1 MDRRRRAGRISCVR
15 RWAVLFLLAIA
26 AGCGEEQAARGAPPT
41 PISSREHGFSGRL
54 PAGWEVAR
62 KSLTPNLRNPVEIL
76 SAGTQRGLRDLA
88 GTSGNLPL
96 TALQAMGPRDAFVTL
111 QESYGDARFANR
123 PAHFALPDEPPPTV
137 PSWWADRNAEW
148 LDVYWFDFAD
158 ARRAFYV
165 LVAIGREAPPE
176 RRAEALALLDSL
188 RFEPG
193 PEGVHIDSDLAVRFT
208 DEGLAWLMPV
218 PPWRHY
224 DWPLTSV
231 RAERLALGTFEL
243 ERTPPDPDCT
253 PRAAIDALPA
263 DGAFIYVF
271 ERPEGSAA
279 PDSAG
284 ELRLGPATSW
294 ECLGRSRRV
303 RWRVDGR
310 VLQAH
315 VLLGPQAGP
324 RLEQQARSILNSIE
338 VD

>member
-15 RWAVLFLLAIA
+15 RWAVLLLLTIA
-26 AGCGEEQAARGAPPT
+26 AGCGEEQAARGGPPT
-41 PISSREHGFSGRL
+41 PISSGEHGFTGRL

-62 KSLTPNLRNPVEIL
+62 KSLTPNLGNPVEIL
-76 SAGTQRGLRDLA
+76 SAGTLRGLRDLP
-88 GTSGNLPL
+88 GTPGNMPL
-96 TALQAMGPRDAFVTL
+96 GALQAMSPQDAFVSL
-111 QESYGDARFANR
+111 QESYGDARFADR
-123 PAHFALPDEPPPTV
+123 PDHFALPDEPPQTM
-137 PSWWADRNAEW
+137 PSLWAARNADW

-158 ARRAFYV
+158 ARRGFYV

-188 RFEPG
+188 RFDPG

-208 DEGLAWLMPV
+208 DEGLSWLMPV

-231 RAERLALGTFEL
+231 GEERLALGTFQL
-243 ERTPPDPDCT
+243 ERTPPDPNCT

-263 DGAFIYVF
+263 GGAFIYVF
-271 ERPEGSAA
+271 EQPEGSAA
-279 PDSAG
+279 PERAG

-294 ECLGRSRRV
+294 ECLGTSRMV
-303 RWRVDGR
+303 RWREDGR

-315 VLLGPQAGP
+315 VFLGPRAGP
-324 RLEQQARSILNSIE
+324 RLEQQARSILNSIA